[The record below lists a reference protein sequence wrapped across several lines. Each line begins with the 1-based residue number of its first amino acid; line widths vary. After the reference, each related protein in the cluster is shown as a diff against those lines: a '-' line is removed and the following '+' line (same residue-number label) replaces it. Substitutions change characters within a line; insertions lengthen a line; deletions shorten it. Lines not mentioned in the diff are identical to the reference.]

1 VSTMSIRLPDS
12 LHRKLRDFAR
22 QDSVSINQFVTT
34 AVAEKLAA
42 FATLEYLENRG
53 KRASEDAFA
62 AALAQVPDVEAD
74 AQDR

>member
-1 VSTMSIRLPDS
+1 MSIRLPDS

-22 QDSVSINQFVTT
+22 QDSVSINQFVTA

-42 FATLEYLENRG
+42 FATLEYLEARG
-53 KRASEDAFA
+53 KRATVEGFA

>member
-1 VSTMSIRLPDS
+1 MSTMSIRLPDS